1 MVRVS
6 HAICY
11 TRLATLQIP
20 FVTQWRWKNDAGPAL
35 LTSSAFV
42 FTYFCVIIVNL
53 WGPVPMGIVWATS
66 ERTWPARHPGVLAD
80 VSCILTIFTHIRE
93 DMACQTPRNP
103 RWCELHSY
111 HTVYTH
117 IREDLACQTPRNP
130 HRCELYSYHIYP
142 DICTRMLQCAATRVC
157 GTILTTTSA
166 ATGAFRARRPAP
178 ASARGT

>member
-20 FVTQWRWKNDAGPAL
+20 FVTRWRWKNDAGPAL

-42 FTYFCVIIVNL
+42 FTFFCIIIVNL

-66 ERTWPARHPGVLAD
+66 ERTWPARHPGILAD
-80 VSCILTIFTHIRE
+80 VICILTIFTHIRE

-103 RWCELHSY
+103 R
-111 HTVYTH
+111 
-117 IREDLACQTPRNP
+117 
-130 HRCELYSYHIYP
+130 RCELYSYHIYP

-178 ASARGT
+178 ASARGTCSSCFKIFNHSFF